1 MLKPL
6 LLVSAVVLL
15 GITASSATGPL
26 SQDTAQPPAP
36 GASGPKNPVRPTE
49 RSQARAK
56 EIYNVDCAIC
66 HNANGDGKTDL
77 ASGMELK
84 LGDMSDPKTLAGK
97 SDGEL
102 FSLIRNGKDKM
113 PAEAVGR
120 AKDDELWNLVIYIR
134 GLSKNQPAGAPK
146 PEAPKTDSTNPTN

>member
-6 LLVSAVVLL
+6 LFVSAVVLL
-15 GITASSATGPL
+15 GITASSAPGPL
-26 SQDTAQPPAP
+26 SQDAAQPPAP
-36 GASGPKNPVRPTE
+36 VASGPKNPVRPTE

-77 ASGMELK
+77 ASGMDLK
-84 LGDMSDPKTLAGK
+84 LGDLTDPKTLVGK
-97 SDGEL
+97 SDAEL
-102 FSLIRNGKDKM
+102 FNFIRNGKDKM
-113 PAEAVGR
+113 PAEGVGR

-134 GLSKNQPAGAPK
+134 GLSKNHPAEAPK
-146 PEAPKTDSTNPTN
+146 PEAPKPDSSNPTN